1 MSKKT
6 DNKEALKEALKIMV
20 IVAAV
25 LFAAVIIA
33 LVVWA
38 VTQVN
43 PIAGL
48 AVFMVCIIL
57 FAGIYAFFSQR

>member
-1 MSKKT
+1 MKER
-6 DNKEALKEALKIMV
+6 DKEALKEALEIMV
-20 IVAAV
+20 LVAAV

-43 PIAGL
+43 RTAGL
-48 AVFMVCIIL
+48 AVFIVCIVL

>member
-1 MSKKT
+1 MKER
-6 DNKEALKEALKIMV
+6 DKEALKEARKIMV
-20 IVAAV
+20 LVAAV

-43 PIAGL
+43 PIAGF
-48 AVFMVCIIL
+48 AVFMVCIVL